1 MDTEGLS
8 IICAGLGFS
17 EEDENGIVTGY
28 SKSEYCLDNLK
39 DLQRFLRRD
48 DPQRRDVFKQICK
61 WNTVSRDLIPIIE
74 HYQSDWNLVIGAVK
88 ILVFLTMPIDP
99 SSDDIAQQIE
109 YLWELKAAMTRNV
122 TLAVIVSLLEDPLEH
137 LERNAFTEDDWKL
150 VQLVLTLFRNLLAI
164 QEITLQ
170 QKTSGLATRF
180 LCLTD
185 RFLELMFQENVMDL
199 ILVLTQHIDSSA
211 YLQHDN
217 LLLLEIFHYIVLGW
231 DPELIARASR
241 QGSKVNG
248 DITTSVDSL
257 RSIMEAEEIKRR
269 NIRLRNFER
278 HSQFSGTFTCL
289 TMDGS
294 KTLFKGNP
302 SSASGNGLLKVLKV
316 QRGPLKR
323 TAWDHGCLSLPKE
336 STLELLHNFLNQF
349 LSEGYN
355 VLMQSLRE
363 DIEKEHQ
370 SIQNTDVITFFQLAN
385 FVLAFQY
392 RKASSSKK
400 PGMEGPMSEALPDHV
415 NVKNLSFHGNLC
427 GPIAATMNE
436 AMFLLVMSK
445 WREAFEGLK
454 ETSDY
459 KSLSAAG
466 SLMKNMIC
474 MLDLVLK
481 LLPEDAKEPQTARIL
496 LYKLFYDQTD
506 QGLTQFLLNLFKS
519 FDTHKQPKSDLADLL
534 EIIHV
539 VLRLMEQLQ
548 ARGTLRVSK
557 KSRKFRKKK
566 TQKGNEVEA
575 EKLREHANPW
585 NADEQTNEIGRP
597 TLEPFANS
605 NNLTKE
611 PLAESIFVD
620 KEGANQEGNS
630 ISNPV
635 AEPDMPLQDTG
646 HLEDDLSI
654 LDRDKENNPI
664 DLTYET
670 ADSSNDDQLPA
681 TSEVDFNI
689 SRLVTSFANNGVL
702 HNLCWLLKYYKSNS
716 ASTNHYIICMLQ
728 RFCDDLEISPMLYQL
743 SLLTTFYAILAD
755 EKSSK
760 EYASI
765 VNFLTKLVR
774 KMLKIMKK
782 QPLLFVE
789 ILFWKTRK
797 ECHCINA
804 EALMSDIANL
814 KKDIRDWDNDE
825 VGLSNGGS
833 IQKSIADS
841 LGDDEADL
849 IPHDV
854 YDEREERSSDGSRED
869 DLYQTKQTM
878 GKRNNK
884 RSTLNNEPEKDRSCR
899 RKRVQVFSK
908 EQELEIKVLFERFR
922 NHKRCSHMIAK
933 ALDANN
939 TYTAAQVSRKLKQL
953 GLLAP
958 QEMRSTN
965 AKKLSCNK
973 EIIDRGEQSDEETLL
988 AFKLRSQRKKS
999 KLLVKETTMTSISQ
1013 HMETSIEQDSDFET
1027 LSTIFNQERQNKSLV
1042 KEGTIASISQHMET
1056 SAERNLF
1063 KDMVSQ
1069 DELEPSHSKEHEV
1082 VFAAVDDRYQ
1092 AEPDNLGNREQDGGN
1107 ELEDL
1112 VDPGDDL
1119 RPDVPK
1125 KFGFRRNLKLIVDDE
1140 DDE

>member
-8 IICAGLGFS
+8 IICAGLGFA

-74 HYQSDWNLVIGAVK
+74 HYQSDWHLVIGAVK

-99 SSDDIAQQIE
+99 ASDDIAQQIE
-109 YLWELKAAMTRNV
+109 YLWDLKAAMTRNV
-122 TLAVIVSLLEDPLEH
+122 TVAVIVSLLEDPLEH
-137 LERNAFTEDDWKL
+137 LECNAFTEDDWKL

-170 QKTSGLATRF
+170 QKTSGSATQF
-180 LCLTD
+180 MCLTD

-199 ILVLTQHIDSSA
+199 ILVLTQHVDSSA
-211 YLQHDN
+211 YLQQDN
-217 LLLLEIFHYIVLGW
+217 LLLLEIFHYIVLGR
-231 DPELIARASR
+231 DPELIAGASR
-241 QGSKVNG
+241 QGSKVTG

-257 RSIMEAEEIKRR
+257 RSIMEEEGIKRR
-269 NIRLRNFER
+269 NMRLRNFER

-302 SSASGNGLLKVLKV
+302 SSASGNGLLNVRKV

-323 TAWDHGCLSLPKE
+323 TAWDHGSLSLPKE

-349 LSEGYN
+349 LSGGYN

-363 DIEKEHQ
+363 DINKEHQ
-370 SIQNTDVITFFQLAN
+370 SIQNTDVITFFQLAR

-400 PGMEGPMSEALPDHV
+400 PGIEGPTSEALPDHE
-415 NVKNLSFHGNLC
+415 NVENLSFHGNLC
-427 GPIAATMNE
+427 GPIAATINE
-436 AMFLLVMSK
+436 AMFLLVISK

-454 ETSDY
+454 ETNNH

-466 SLMKNMIC
+466 SLMKSMIC

-481 LLPEDAKEPQTARIL
+481 LLPEDAKEPRTARIL
-496 LYKLFYDQTD
+496 LYKLFYDQTE

-539 VLRLMEQLQ
+539 VLRLMEKLQ
-548 ARGTLRVSK
+548 AHGTLRVSK
-557 KSRKFRKKK
+557 KSRKVRKKK
-566 TQKGNEVEA
+566 TQKENDEVEA
-575 EKLREHANPW
+575 EKLREHANTW

-597 TLEPFANS
+597 TSQPFTNS
-605 NNLTKE
+605 NNLVTKE
-611 PLAESIFVD
+611 PSAISVFVD
-620 KEGANQEGNS
+620 KGGANQEGNS
-630 ISNPV
+630 VPNPV

-664 DLTYET
+664 ALAYET

-681 TSEVDFNI
+681 TTEVDFNI
-689 SRLVTSFANNGVL
+689 SRLVTSFANNAVL

-716 ASTNHYIICMLQ
+716 ASTNHYIICMLR

-755 EKSSK
+755 EKSTSK
-760 EYASI
+760 AYANI

-789 ILFWKTRK
+789 ILFWKARK

-814 KKDIRDWDNDE
+814 KKDIRVWDNDE
-825 VGLSNGGS
+825 VGLPNGGS

-849 IPHDV
+849 IPHDIH
-854 YDEREERSSDGSRED
+854 DQREEILSDGSRED
-869 DLYQTKQTM
+869 DLCQTKQTM

-899 RKRVQVFSK
+899 RKRVRAFNK
-908 EQELEIKVLFERFR
+908 EQELEIKVLFERFK
-922 NHKRCSHMIAK
+922 NHRRCSHMIAK
-933 ALDANN
+933 ALDGDN

-958 QEMRSTN
+958 QEKRSTN
-965 AKKLSCNK
+965 VEKLSCNK

-988 AFKLRSQRKKS
+988 AIKLRSQRTKS
-999 KLLVKETTMTSISQ
+999 KLLVKETPMTSISQ
-1013 HMETSIEQDSDFET
+1013 HKETSTGQDSDFKT
-1027 LSTIFNQERQNKSLV
+1027 LSTI
-1042 KEGTIASISQHMET
+1042 
-1056 SAERNLF
+1056 F

-1069 DELEPSHSKEHEV
+1069 HELGPSHKGEHEAV
-1082 VFAAVDDRYQ
+1082 VFAAMDDRFQ
-1092 AEPDNLGNREQDGGN
+1092 AELDNLGNREQDGVN

-1112 VDPGDDL
+1112 VDSGDDL
-1119 RPDVPK
+1119 LAVPK
-1125 KFGFRRNLKLIVDDE
+1125 KIGFKRSLKLVVDDE
-1140 DDE
+1140 DD